1 MRCASDG
8 CIIHAK
14 TRRSAA
20 VQPCPADHAQR
31 LTRRPALARARHPAA
46 HAVGRACPAR
56 RVPDPALWDGRLDAK
71 VQWTFSVLVVG
82 VWLGCVLA
90 VRERVVYPMQT
101 LTNLLA
107 ALREGDYSLRSR
119 RARRDDALGEVMR
132 EINALGETLIGRRR
146 EATEATALL
155 RAVMA
160 AIDVAVFT
168 FDDIRPPAPHQPRR
182 GRTARPAGSRARR
195 PLGGRNSGWRRAWK
209 ARIPARSRRISPDAR
224 ARAGACTATISAARA
239 GRTSFSCWRT

>member
-1 MRCASDG
+1 MNDPANPEMDTSSHAAPQLAST
-8 CIIHAK
+8 I
-14 TRRSAA
+14 
-20 VQPCPADHAQR
+20 QQ
-31 LTRRPALARARHPAA
+31 PAA
-46 HAVGRACPAR
+46 ALSHEHAIQLLTLLAGLPGVAACLTL
-56 RVPDPALWDGRLDAK
+56 LWIGDWSLK
-71 VQWTFSVLVVG
+71 VQWTFSALVVG

-101 LTNLLA
+101 LTNLLG

-160 AIDVAVFT
+160 AIDVAAFT
-168 FDDIRPPAPHQPRR
+168 FDESDPAASH
-182 GRTARPAGSRARR
+182 
-195 PLGGRNSGWRRAWK
+195 
-209 ARIPARSRRISPDAR
+209 
-224 ARAGACTATISAARA
+224 
-239 GRTSFSCWRT
+239 